1 MSSQK
6 FTNDY
11 FLRYYMDEIKYC
23 IRSHKRSEAIKNKT
37 LSFLNYNNIPKK
49 QIYIFVGEEEIDT
62 YKESLG
68 SEYNILYGGSKG
80 IAYCDNKIT
89 EYFDE
94 DEKIVLMDDD
104 IKEIYEL
111 FMRDQKEK
119 NPRNDKRLL
128 PSNLRLLDFQL
139 YIKDGFDLLET
150 YNLTLFGMYPV
161 CNSYFM
167 KNTKPIE
174 LDLNFI
180 IGRISGYL
188 NKKDII
194 IKDDCREDYERSIL
208 HFKNVGG
215 VLRFNHTCCE
225 ADTYVGKG
233 GLAESRTNEKM
244 EQSVN
249 YMLTTYPDIVSRKK
263 CKSQYSEIR
272 LKKVKSSIK

>member
-1 MSSQK
+1 
-6 FTNDY
+6 
-11 FLRYYMDEIKYC
+11 MDKIKYC
-23 IRSHKRSEAIKNKT
+23 VRSYKRSEEIKNKT

-49 QIYIFVGEEEIDT
+49 QIYIFVGEEEIDI
-62 YKESLG
+62 YKQELG
-68 SEYNILYGGSKG
+68 SEYNIINGGSKG
-80 IAYCDNKIT
+80 TAYCDNKIT
-89 EYFDE
+89 EYFDQ

-104 IKEIYEL
+104 IKEAYEL
-111 FMRDQKEK
+111 FMREGKEKEK

-128 PSNLRLLDFQL
+128 PNNLRLLDFQL
-139 YIKDGFDLLET
+139 FIKDGFDLLES

-167 KNTKPIE
+167 KKTKPIE

-180 IGRISGYL
+180 IGRICGYL

-194 IKDDCREDYERSIL
+194 LNDDCRDDYERTIL

-215 VLRFNHTCCE
+215 ILRFNHTVCE
-225 ADTYVGKG
+225 ADTYIGKG
-233 GLAESRTNEKM
+233 GLAEQRTNEKM

-263 CKSQYSEIR
+263 CKSKYVEIR

>member
-1 MSSQK
+1 
-6 FTNDY
+6 
-11 FLRYYMDEIKYC
+11 MDKIKYAV
-23 IRSHKRSEAIKNKT
+23 RSYKRHKTIKNKT

-49 QIYIFVGEEEIDT
+49 QIYIFVGEEEIDI
-62 YKESLG
+62 YKQELG
-68 SEYNILYGGSKG
+68 SEYNIINGGSKG
-80 IAYCDNKIT
+80 TAYCDNKIT
-89 EYFDE
+89 EYFDQ

-104 IKEIYEL
+104 IKEAYEL
-111 FMRDQKEK
+111 FMREGKEKEK

-128 PSNLRLLDFQL
+128 PNNLRLLDFQL
-139 YIKDGFDLLET
+139 FIKDGFDLLES

-167 KNTKPIE
+167 KKTKPIE

-180 IGRISGYL
+180 IGRICGYL

-194 IKDDCREDYERSIL
+194 LNDDCRDDYERTIL

-215 VLRFNHTCCE
+215 ILRFNHTVCE
-225 ADTYVGKG
+225 ADTYIGKG
-233 GLAESRTNEKM
+233 GLAEQRTNEKM

-263 CKSQYSEIR
+263 CKSIYNEIR